1 MPCRRRSS
9 ERFVNGASSAPAG
22 RSRRGYWR
30 IVVDEAHRVAREPR
44 GVGLDELEERSANGR
59 ADDPLGI
66 RSWIAAL
73 PGRQRDAVFLRYYAD
88 LDYRAIAYVLG
99 VEVGTVSAT
108 LAAAHRSLRKKLE
121 EVRQ

>member
-1 MPCRRRSS
+1 MADRRQR
-9 ERFVNGASSAPAG
+9 SAP
-22 RSRRGYWR
+22 
-30 IVVDEAHRVAREPR
+30 VAREPR

-88 LDYRAIAYVLG
+88 LDYRAIAHVLG